1 MHDNDKF
8 EINNYSWVNEAN
20 MIYLES
26 PGDVGF
32 SYIDSKLD
40 YELEINDDIAAED
53 NFKALQDFFKKFP
66 TFKGKDFYISGES
79 YAGIYVPML
88 ANKIILY
95 NKDAISSNKINLKAL
110 ISFLKNNLCPYFS
123 L

>member
-26 PGDVGF
+26 PGGVGF
-32 SYIDSKLD
+32 SYINSTSSEDL
-40 YELEINDDIAAED
+40 YTDDNSTAVD
-53 NFKALQDFFKKFP
+53 
-66 TFKGKDFYISGES
+66 
-79 YAGIYVPML
+79 
-88 ANKIILY
+88 
-95 NKDAISSNKINLKAL
+95 NLKAL